1 MDEFEIHYRATD
13 TELVIFWDKPQSA
26 RKYEVYGVD
35 LIPNKYAGKYGKDD
49 PSFEDRRTAQ
59 KVERTHCTFTDL
71 EPDSSYHVR
80 VFIGDSPCSLL
91 GELDCTTKRTLRR
104 IDISAEPYN
113 AVGDGVT
120 VNTSAIQH
128 AIDDCGPGDSVYI
141 PAGKFLTG
149 ALNLHSDM
157 ELYIE
162 KDGVLQGTADPA
174 DYLPRIWSRFEG
186 YERECYRSL
195 LNLGTLDH
203 NNKAYSCE
211 NVVIRG
217 KGSIFGG
224 GFELAKAIAA
234 EETERL
240 RDYIASLGDKIS
252 EFESKDT
259 LAFRARGR
267 LINMSNCRFIWIH
280 GLDLGYSPAWNLHF
294 IYSAHVVT
302 DHCRIY
308 SEGVWN
314 GDGWNPDS
322 SEYSAIFACEF
333 FTEDDCVAVK
343 SGKNPEGNIIARPTR
358 HIRIFDCVTHFGHG
372 LCIGSEMSG
381 GVEDV
386 RIWDCEMG
394 PTWSG
399 IEIKS
404 TAKRGGYVKNILV
417 RDTVASHVTVH
428 YVGFNDD
435 GEGAKKPPVFEDFT
449 FERMYLLGRYLDNNA
464 GAFKWHI
471 CPAIEVIGFEQE
483 GYEAGKIRF
492 ADITI
497 ENANKAAEVQSIYH
511 AEWAGSVALRNCR
524 NVSLENISTTR
535 AVKEYFPKG

>member
-1 MDEFEIHYRATD
+1 MIYTITTNFTEANSFMDEFEIHYRATD
-13 TELVIFWDKPQSA
+13 TELVIFWDKPKSA

-35 LIPNKYAGKYGKDD
+35 LIPNKYVGRFGKDD
-49 PSFEDRRTAQ
+49 PSFEDIRTAQ
-59 KVERTHCTFTDL
+59 TVERTHCTFSNL
-71 EPDSSYHVR
+71 EPDSTYHIR

-104 IDISAEPYN
+104 IDITGEPYN
-113 AVGDGVT
+113 AVGDGIT
-120 VNTSAIQH
+120 VNTAAIQR
-128 AIDDCGPGDSVYI
+128 AIDNCGPGDSVYI

-217 KGSIFGG
+217 EGSIFGG
-224 GFELAKAIAA
+224 GFELAKAIAS
-234 EETERL
+234 EETDRL

-267 LINMSNCRFIWIH
+267 LINMSNCSFIWIH
-280 GLDLGYSPAWNLHF
+280 GLTLGYSPAWNLHF
-294 IYSAHVVT
+294 IYSSHIVT
-302 DHCRIY
+302 DHCKIY

-322 SEYSAIFACEF
+322 SEYHSASYQTYSHFRLCN
-333 FTEDDCVAVK
+333 TL
-343 SGKNPEGNIIARPTR
+343 RPRTLHR
-358 HIRIFDCVTHFGHG
+358 
-372 LCIGSEMSG
+372 
-381 GVEDV
+381 
-386 RIWDCEMG
+386 
-394 PTWSG
+394 
-399 IEIKS
+399 K
-404 TAKRGGYVKNILV
+404 
-417 RDTVASHVTVH
+417 
-428 YVGFNDD
+428 
-435 GEGAKKPPVFEDFT
+435 
-449 FERMYLLGRYLDNNA
+449 
-464 GAFKWHI
+464 
-471 CPAIEVIGFEQE
+471 
-483 GYEAGKIRF
+483 
-492 ADITI
+492 
-497 ENANKAAEVQSIYH
+497 
-511 AEWAGSVALRNCR
+511 
-524 NVSLENISTTR
+524 
-535 AVKEYFPKG
+535 